1 MPLEKLGTGWR
12 MPFSH
17 SSQISAIIGYLEM
30 QQPSSVLDIG
40 VGMGQYG
47 FLARTNL
54 EHFNLYEVSG
64 ETARRRDKSEW
75 NVIIDG
81 IEAYPGYLTPVHE
94 YAYNEI
100 FEGDALQLLPALANS
115 YDMVLAI
122 DILEHFEKQD
132 GLRFLELIKARCN
145 CHALVSTPKDFVEQ
159 HVDANPF
166 EDHRSHWVREDLEQ
180 AGFEEILANESSWV
194 AVYSK

>member
-1 MPLEKLGTGWR
+1 